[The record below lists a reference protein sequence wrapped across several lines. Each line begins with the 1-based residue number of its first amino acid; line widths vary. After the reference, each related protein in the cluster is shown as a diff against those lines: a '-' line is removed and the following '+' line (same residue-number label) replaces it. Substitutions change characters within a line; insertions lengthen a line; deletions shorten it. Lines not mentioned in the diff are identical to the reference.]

1 MSTSSVLHAG
11 NCGPDTWALEG
22 LLKELGVAH
31 ISSAESIAE
40 VEQLLQ
46 SESFSLVLLNR
57 VFDSTG
63 ELALDLL
70 QRLPAEQRANCMLIS
85 NYPDEAAPDFHQ
97 AALFRAFPLPGSD
110 QPCAADPISPSFAQ
124 RAGNRS
130 H

>member
-1 MSTSSVLHAG
+1 MSRSSVLHAG

-22 LLKELGVAH
+22 LLKELGVAQ

-46 SESFSLVLLNR
+46 SESFTLVLLNR

-85 NYPDEAAPDFHQ
+85 NYPDAHQ
-97 AALFRAFPLPGSD
+97 AAVALGARSGFGKQQLRDPKTRGLL
-110 QPCAADPISPSFAQ
+110 QAALAQ
-124 RAGNRS
+124 
-130 H
+130 

>member
-46 SESFSLVLLNR
+46 SESFTLVLLNR

-70 QRLPAEQRANCMLIS
+70 GNGVARSMLVDYGDFAVDSRLVQL
-85 NYPDEAAPDFHQ
+85 Q
-97 AALFRAFPLPGSD
+97 ALPR
-110 QPCAADPISPSFAQ
+110 PRC
-124 RAGNRS
+124 
-130 H
+130 